1 MRLYCRGT
9 LSNNAKILTMLS
21 QSHQRNQD
29 GGLVMVKAGHSSGQV
44 GSSRYQISAALKP
57 SYPGTT
63 VPPSLP
69 TTTNTTS
76 AIYSGQAN
84 VCVQKQTLIFQF
96 AVETKKLE

>member
-1 MRLYCRGT
+1 
-9 LSNNAKILTMLS
+9 MLS
-21 QSHQRNQD
+21 QSRQSNQD

-69 TTTNTTS
+69 TTTNTTTTTTT

-96 AVETKKLE
+96 AVETKKKT